1 MRGRTKWFI
10 NLLIV
15 TSLLLLAACGPTPNP
30 KSEGLDWPIEDFT
43 YINQNEE
50 KFGLSDLKGQV
61 WIADFIFTNCT
72 TVCLPMS
79 TNMSKLQKRLKEEG
93 LDVQLVSFS
102 VDPEVDDPKTLQ
114 KYGEEY
120 EADMKSWTFLTGYEQ
135 EEIERFA
142 KENFKTIVQKP
153 SDSDQVT
160 HGTLFYLVDT
170 SGKIVK
176 YYDGVKPDLEEII
189 SDVKEL
195 QKEK

>member
-1 MRGRTKWFI
+1 MRGRTKWLVNI
-10 NLLIV
+10 LAV
-15 TSLLLLAACGPTPNP
+15 TSLFLLVACGPTPNK
-30 KSEGLDWPIEDFT
+30 KSESLDWPIEDFT
-43 YINQNEE
+43 YINQDEE
-50 KFGLSDLKGQV
+50 EFGLSDLKGQV

-102 VDPEVDDPKTLQ
+102 VDPEVDDPQTLK

-120 EADMKSWTFLTGYEQ
+120 EADMKSWTFLTGYDQ

-160 HGTLFYLVDT
+160 HGTLFYLVDA

-176 YYDGVKPDLEEII
+176 YYDGVKPDLDEIV
-189 SDVKEL
+189 SDVKDL
-195 QKEK
+195 QNE

>member
-1 MRGRTKWFI
+1 
-10 NLLIV
+10 
-15 TSLLLLAACGPTPNP
+15 
-30 KSEGLDWPIEDFT
+30 
-43 YINQNEE
+43 
-50 KFGLSDLKGQV
+50 
-61 WIADFIFTNCT
+61 
-72 TVCLPMS
+72 MS